1 MNGSDMTSTGTA
13 VDAAPLADAVW
24 PDLLEL
30 VRSFIS
36 TQALVTALK
45 ALAILVLGLALV
57 RLAAMITGRLARGR
71 LQGRGPDLAVRAV
84 RYSGFVLVA
93 VNLFDVL
100 GIDLSALLGAAGI
113 AGVAIGFAAQTSMSN
128 LISGIFLLSEKAFAP
143 GDVIQVDASLG
154 VVEAVDLLSVK
165 LRTFDNRLVRIP
177 NETMVKSNIINAT
190 RFPVRRVDLSIGVAY
205 GADLARAREILMEL
219 AAASPLVLAEPEP
232 LFVADGFG
240 PSSINLLF
248 GPWVRKEDV
257 LAVKN
262 ELVPAI
268 ARRFPEAGIA
278 IAYQTLTLNG
288 SLEARVAAAPG
299 KPAAKRGADRGSD
312 RGGERGGERG
322 TGKSGGSR
330 NLTTRRL

>member
-1 MNGSDMTSTGTA
+1 MNGSDIVSTGTA
-13 VDAAPLADAVW
+13 ADAAPSADAAL
-24 PDLLEL
+24 PDLLEV

-45 ALAILVLGLALV
+45 ALAIVVVGLALV
-57 RLAAMITGRLARGR
+57 RLAAMVTGRLARGR

-84 RYSGFVLVA
+84 RYAGFTLVA

-177 NETMVKSNIINAT
+177 NETMVKSNIVNAT
-190 RFPVRRVDLSIGVAY
+190 RFPVRRVDIPVGVAY
-205 GADLARAREILMEL
+205 GTDLARARMVLMEL

-240 PSSINLLF
+240 PSAINLLF
-248 GPWVRKEDV
+248 GPWVRKDDV

-268 ARRFPEAGIA
+268 ARRFSEEGIA

-288 SLEARVAAAPG
+288 ALEARIAAAPG
-299 KPAAKRGADRGSD
+299 KPEAKRGAA
-312 RGGERGGERG
+312 RGGGRG
-322 TGKSGGSR
+322 TGKGKVPE
-330 NLTTRRL
+330 T